1 VFIGLSVNYVFATSE
16 SMKRAVNGM
25 DQLRP
30 RTTRD

>member
-1 VFIGLSVNYVFATSE
+1 VIGNYVFATSE

-30 RTTRD
+30 TLAK